1 MTKRFET
8 KEDLERE
15 EKAILLLCEE
25 YCFEYEKLGYYDLDF
40 KIFDRGRFLGYA
52 EVKGRNKEMNQAFS
66 LPLAKRKYDKMM
78 SKEGHK
84 IIIWACYDGIIFGDL
99 SKLLYVEREGG
110 RKPREGSA
118 NDIEM
123 MHYYIDQNELN
134 RLSYVDESELLDERD
149 QILLKNGNLL

>member
-8 KEDLERE
+8 TKDLERE
-15 EKAILLLCEE
+15 AKAISMLCDK
-25 YCFEYEKLGYYDLDF
+25 YGFKVEKLGDYDLDF
-40 KIFDRGRFLGYA
+40 RVFSKFGKFLGYA
-52 EVKGRNKEMNQAFS
+52 EVKGRNKEMHQAFS

-78 SKEGHK
+78 CEEGHK

-134 RLSYVDESELLDERD
+134 RLSYDFTY
-149 QILLKNGNLL
+149 

>member
-8 KEDLERE
+8 SKDLDRE
-15 EKAILLLCEE
+15 VKAITTLCDK
-25 YCFEYEKLGYYDLDF
+25 YKFQVEKLGDYDLDF
-40 KIFDRGRFLGYA
+40 KVFSRFGKFLGYA
-52 EVKGRNKEMNQAFS
+52 EVKGRNKEMHQAFS

-78 SKEGHK
+78 DKEGHK

-99 SKLLYVEREGG
+99 SKLLYVERTGG

-134 RLSYVDESELLDERD
+134 RLSYE
-149 QILLKNGNLL
+149 

>member
-8 KEDLERE
+8 AKDLERE
-15 EKAILLLCEE
+15 DRAIYALCLE
-25 YCFEYEKLGYYDLDF
+25 YGFQFEKLGDYDLDF
-40 KIFDRGRFLGYA
+40 KVFTWEGEFLGYA
-52 EVKGRNKEMNQAFS
+52 EVKGRNREMNQAFS

-134 RLSYVDESELLDERD
+134 RLSYDSPY
-149 QILLKNGNLL
+149 

>member
-8 KEDLERE
+8 SKDLDRE
-15 EKAILLLCEE
+15 IKAITTLCDK
-25 YCFEYEKLGYYDLDF
+25 YNFQVEKLGDYDLDF
-40 KIFDRGRFLGYA
+40 KVFSRFGKFLGYA
-52 EVKGRNKEMNQAFS
+52 EVKGRNKEMHQAFS

-78 SKEGHK
+78 SKEGYK

-99 SKLLYVEREGG
+99 SKLLYVERTGG

-118 NDIEM
+118 NDIEL

-134 RLSYVDESELLDERD
+134 RLSYE
-149 QILLKNGNLL
+149 